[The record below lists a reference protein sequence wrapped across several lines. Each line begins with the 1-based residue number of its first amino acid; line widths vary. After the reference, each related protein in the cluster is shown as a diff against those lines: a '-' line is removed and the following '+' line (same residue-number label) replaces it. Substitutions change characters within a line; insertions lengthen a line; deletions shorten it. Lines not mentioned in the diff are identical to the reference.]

1 MSTIFELIAAI
12 NQLDA
17 DISILEDEMTR
28 CTQRWI
34 AERRRLTESTDKNES
49 TNIGEFETPEFAS
62 DELLLINRQLSDIIV
77 SINSKRELVK
87 LKKSQLL
94 EQRMASELDTPPL
107 VHSVVRRVAPQIPI
121 TPLPSE
127 ELQNLANQLYKR
139 PSWHYLI
146 FGFGAFAV
154 GQILSLLF
162 PPAQLATIDSTEFLL
177 NYILASLVLYPIL
190 GWVSS
195 PYKHDLRAILVSTG
209 LFIFGF
215 GAQAGRQVNLFQEA
229 QTASAFAATQ
239 NAPPTSTSTSTLT
252 PRPTPTPTTPTPT
265 ITHTPT
271 ATLLP
276 EVYTATAVSLHAT
289 VEQVNYEYKLKFTQE
304 ALALQKATAYSVTAT
319 PPLVKVANTRV
330 APTALPVAMPTDIP
344 TAVAAAAPSPAP
356 LSARE
361 TVLAT
366 LLANAVSHWPNDP
379 SMVQLEYN
387 EQVAAYDWVIA
398 QTAYP
403 DIMAAVKQA
412 WGDDYAMMQADYDL
426 RVFDVSTGAAA
437 AAPSSAAAAGGTK
450 PSSFIGLAFHVF
462 NGVKVY
468 YGYDKAY
475 GFEVIGATGSGDC
488 PIAPS
493 GQGLFVKYPN
503 GTQEWK
509 DYDAM
514 VYSGNYYIGAN
525 DPNRSGPKLSGYN
538 SCW

>member
-1 MSTIFELIAAI
+1 MGNELRAQGKSKKKISAFTWIFIFGALALAVIVPRLPMSADQKLAIGLYLGFAFFGTPILIFVSSFL
-12 NQLDA
+12 LFKKV
-17 DISILEDEMTR
+17 ISSYPKLYL
-28 CTQRWI
+28 WI
-34 AERRRLTESTDKNES
+34 AEGAFLIT
-49 TNIGEFETPEFAS
+49 ILQMGPE
-62 DELLLINRQLSDIIV
+62 
-77 SINSKRELVK
+77 
-87 LKKSQLL
+87 L
-94 EQRMASELDTPPL
+94 EQIRAART
-107 VHSVVRRVAPQIPI
+107 A
-121 TPLPSE
+121 
-127 ELQNLANQLYKR
+127 A
-139 PSWHYLI
+139 
-146 FGFGAFAV
+146 
-154 GQILSLLF
+154 
-162 PPAQLATIDSTEFLL
+162 AT
-177 NYILASLVLYPIL
+177 
-190 GWVSS
+190 
-195 PYKHDLRAILVSTG
+195 
-209 LFIFGF
+209 
-215 GAQAGRQVNLFQEA
+215 
-229 QTASAFAATQ
+229 AATQ

-271 ATLLP
+271 ETLLP

-289 VEQVNYEYKLKFTQE
+289 VEQSNYEYKVKFTQE

-344 TAVAAAAPSPAP
+344 TAVAAAAPAPAP

-366 LLANAVSHWPNDP
+366 LGANAVSHWPNDP

-403 DIMAAVKQA
+403 DIMATVKQA
-412 WGDDYAMMQADYDL
+412 WGDDYAMMQADYTL

-437 AAPSSAAAAGGTK
+437 AAPSSSAAAGGTK
-450 PSSFIGLAFHVF
+450 PSSFIGLAIHVF

-475 GFEVIGATGSGDC
+475 GFKVIGATGSGDC

-493 GQGLFVKYPN
+493 GKGLFVEYPN

-525 DPNRSGPKLSGYN
+525 DPNQSGPKLSRYN